1 MFISVDGGDGVG
13 KTTLVEKLA
22 AYYDLYYLK
31 KPIDTFLCVKE
42 PNDIRHRIS
51 KLVQKIV
58 YEVNKSEKLKV
69 AFNSSLL
76 LHYKKQL
83 ANEDV
88 IVDRGMLSCYM
99 FNGDDT
105 TEPTFD
111 KYIQKGLEFDI
122 CFFLTASPE
131 TRRERMLKRNPNDE
145 DLKNGNLDK
154 LTAGQ
159 DKAIKFAVS
168 RGIPVA
174 VIDTDG
180 KDQEQVFEEAR
191 QIMDMYLSMNP
202 NARKKAPAKAEAE
215 PGE

>member
-83 ANEDV
+83 EDEDV
-88 IVDRGMLSCYM
+88 IVDRGMLSCSM
-99 FNGDDT
+99 FNGDET

-111 KYIQKGLEFDI
+111 KYIKKGLEFDI

-159 DKAIKFAVS
+159 LKAMKYAES
-168 RGIPVA
+168 RGIPIA

-180 KDQEQVFEEAR
+180 KNEEQVFEEAR
-191 QIMDMYLSMNP
+191 QIMDMYLELNP
-202 NARKKAPAKAEAE
+202 SARKKAPAKAETE
-215 PGE
+215 RGE

>member
-83 ANEDV
+83 EDEDV
-88 IVDRGMLSCYM
+88 IVDRGMLSCSM
-99 FNGDDT
+99 FNGDET

-159 DKAIKFAVS
+159 LKAMKYAES
-168 RGIPVA
+168 RGIPIA

-180 KDQEQVFEEAR
+180 KNEEQVFEEAR
-191 QIMDMYLSMNP
+191 QIMDMYLELNP
-202 NARKKAPAKAEAE
+202 SARKKAPAKAETE
-215 PGE
+215 RGE

>member
-159 DKAIKFAVS
+159 DKAIKYAVS

-180 KDQEQVFEEAR
+180 KDQDQVFEEAR

>member
-83 ANEDV
+83 ENEDV

-99 FNGDDT
+99 FNGDET

-111 KYIQKGLEFDI
+111 KYIKKGLEFDI

-154 LTAGQ
+154 LTTGQ
-159 DKAIKFAVS
+159 LKAMKYAES
-168 RGIPVA
+168 RGIPIA

-180 KDQEQVFEEAR
+180 KNEEQVFEEAR
-191 QIMDMYLSMNP
+191 QIMDMYLELNP
-202 NARKKAPAKAEAE
+202 SARKKAPAKAETE
-215 PGE
+215 RGE

>member
-83 ANEDV
+83 ENEDV

-99 FNGDDT
+99 FNGDET

-111 KYIQKGLEFDI
+111 KYIKKGLEFDI

-145 DLKNGNLDK
+145 DLKNGNLNK

-159 DKAIKFAVS
+159 LKAMKYAES
-168 RGIPVA
+168 RGIPIA

-180 KDQEQVFEEAR
+180 KNEEQVFEEAR
-191 QIMDMYLSMNP
+191 QIMDMYLELNP
-202 NARKKAPAKAEAE
+202 DARKKAPAKAETE
-215 PGE
+215 RGE

>member
-99 FNGDDT
+99 FNGDET

-159 DKAIKFAVS
+159 AKAIKYAES
-168 RGIPVA
+168 HGIPVA

-180 KDQEQVFEEAR
+180 KDQDQVFEEAK

>member
-99 FNGDDT
+99 FNGDET

-111 KYIQKGLEFDI
+111 KYIQKAKNVFVDI
-122 CFFLTASPE
+122 KQIFC
-131 TRRERMLKRNPNDE
+131 RKRY
-145 DLKNGNLDK
+145 K
-154 LTAGQ
+154 
-159 DKAIKFAVS
+159 
-168 RGIPVA
+168 RGIFFQGYV
-174 VIDTDG
+174 
-180 KDQEQVFEEAR
+180 
-191 QIMDMYLSMNP
+191 
-202 NARKKAPAKAEAE
+202 
-215 PGE
+215 

>member
-42 PNDIRHRIS
+42 PNDIRHRNS

-83 ANEDV
+83 ENEDV

-99 FNGDDT
+99 FNGDET

-111 KYIQKGLEFDI
+111 KYIKKGLEFDI

-159 DKAIKFAVS
+159 LKAMKYAES
-168 RGIPVA
+168 RGIPIA

-180 KDQEQVFEEAR
+180 KNEEQVFEEAR
-191 QIMDMYLSMNP
+191 QIMDMYLELNP
-202 NARKKAPAKAEAE
+202 DARKKAPAKAEAE

>member
-22 AYYDLYYLK
+22 AYYNLYYLK

-42 PNDIRHRIS
+42 PNDLRHRIS
-51 KLVQKIV
+51 KLVQKFV

-76 LHYKKQL
+76 LHYKRKL
-83 ANEDV
+83 KNEDA

-99 FNGDDT
+99 FNGGPE

-111 KYIQKGLEFDI
+111 KYIEKGLEFDI

-159 DKAIKFAVS
+159 IRAIEYAES
-168 RGIPVA
+168 RGIPIA
-174 VIDTDG
+174 IIDTDG
-180 KDQEQVFEEAR
+180 KTAEEVFEEAKE
-191 QIMDMYLSMNP
+191 IMDKYLEMNP
-202 NARKKAPAKAEAE
+202 SARKKAPAKAEAE

>member
-22 AYYDLYYLK
+22 EYYNLYYLK
-31 KPIDTFLCVKE
+31 KPIDTFLCVRE

-51 KLVQKIV
+51 KLVQKFV

-99 FNGDDT
+99 FNGDAT

-111 KYIQKGLEFDI
+111 KYIEKGLTFDI

-145 DLKNGNLDK
+145 DLKNGNLEK
-154 LTAGQ
+154 LTDGQ
-159 DKAIKFAVS
+159 LKAMKYAES
-168 RGIPVA
+168 RGIPIA

-180 KDQEQVFEEAR
+180 KNEEQVFEEAKK
-191 QIMDMYLSMNP
+191 IMDMYLAMNP
-202 NARKKAPAKAEAE
+202 TARKKAPAKAEAE

>member
-99 FNGDDT
+99 FNGDET

-159 DKAIKFAVS
+159 AKAIKYAES

-180 KDQEQVFEEAR
+180 KDQDQVFEEAK

>member
-22 AYYDLYYLK
+22 KYYNLYYLK
-31 KPIDTFLCVKE
+31 KPIDTFLCVRE

-51 KLVQKIV
+51 KLVQKFV

-99 FNGDDT
+99 FNGDNT

-111 KYIQKGLEFDI
+111 KYIEKGLTFDI

-145 DLKNGNLDK
+145 DLKNGNLEK
-154 LTAGQ
+154 LTDGQ
-159 DKAIKFAVS
+159 LKAMKFAES
-168 RGIPVA
+168 RGIPIA

-180 KDQEQVFEEAR
+180 KDEEQVFEEAK
-191 QIMDMYLSMNP
+191 QIMDMYLAMNP
-202 NARKKAPAKAEAE
+202 SARKKAPAKAEAE

>member
-83 ANEDV
+83 ENEDV

-99 FNGDDT
+99 FNGDET

-111 KYIQKGLEFDI
+111 KYIKKGLEFDI

-159 DKAIKFAVS
+159 AKAIKYAES

-180 KDQEQVFEEAR
+180 KDQDQVFEEAR

>member
-22 AYYDLYYLK
+22 EYYNLYYLK
-31 KPIDTFLCVKE
+31 KPIDTFLCVRE

-51 KLVQKIV
+51 KLVQKFV

-99 FNGDDT
+99 FNGDET

-159 DKAIKFAVS
+159 AKAIKYAES

-180 KDQEQVFEEAR
+180 KDQDQVFEEAR

>member
-83 ANEDV
+83 EDEDV

-99 FNGDDT
+99 FNGDET

-111 KYIQKGLEFDI
+111 KYIKKGLEFDI

-159 DKAIKFAVS
+159 YKAIKYAES

-180 KDQEQVFEEAR
+180 KNEEQVFEEAR
-191 QIMDMYLSMNP
+191 QIMDMYLELNP
-202 NARKKAPAKAEAE
+202 DARKKAPAKAETE
-215 PGE
+215 RGE